1 MQNPAVLLSWAI
13 FQNPF
18 PHFEIQHLLGNTQ
31 GILIYF
37 SANEEG
43 WDREKKK
50 KKQVEITQMR

>member
-1 MQNPAVLLSWAI
+1 MGRSTVLLHNKQSTLMQNPAVLLSWAI

-43 WDREKKK
+43 
-50 KKQVEITQMR
+50 

>member
-1 MQNPAVLLSWAI
+1 MGRSTVLLHNKQSTLMQNPAVLLSWDI

-43 WDREKKK
+43 
-50 KKQVEITQMR
+50 